1 MRPGSST
8 PPSPSTISAPPEA
21 EGAGPMRPPSIIT
34 VPGSISRRPSNTRT
48 FVTAVLA
55 TGSVLAMSVVSSVR
69 FLYMLTGTAR

>member
-1 MRPGSST
+1 
-8 PPSPSTISAPPEA
+8 
-21 EGAGPMRPPSIIT
+21 MRPPSITT

-69 FLYMLTGTAR
+69 FLYMLAGTAR